1 MAESQP
7 KRLTV
12 KPDLG
17 KSSLPR
23 RCRWGMKLGALGLGL
38 ALGRGAVLPAV
49 GNVPSGWVQ
58 EGESLTTVCQ
68 FADFAA
74 AVAFVERLVEP
85 ADRLGHHPDLAIAYN
100 RVTLSVTTHDAGGL
114 TSLDFAL
121 AEEISALHD
130 GQCQPPVYPQT
141 P

>member
-1 MAESQP
+1 MSELQP
-7 KRLTV
+7 MGSAS
-12 KPDLG
+12 KPDVGQGSIARRGSLVVTLG
-17 KSSLPR
+17 V
-23 RCRWGMKLGALGLGL
+23 LGWELMGAGAGLS
-38 ALGRGAVLPAV
+38 AV
-49 GNVPSGWVQ
+49 GDIPAGWIQ
-58 EGESLTTVCQ
+58 SGESLTTVCQ

-100 RVTLSVTTHDAGGL
+100 RVTISVTTHDVGGL

-130 GQCQPPVYPQT
+130 GQCQPPLYPQT

>member
-1 MAESQP
+1 MSELQP
-7 KRLTV
+7 RGSAV
-12 KPDLG
+12 KPDVGEGDIL
-17 KSSLPR
+17 R
-23 RCRWGMKLGALGLGL
+23 RCGLGMT
-38 ALGRGAVLPAV
+38 LGVLGWGLMGAGAGLPAV
-49 GNVPSGWVQ
+49 EVIPADWIQS
-58 EGESLTTVCQ
+58 GESLTTVCQ
-68 FADFAA
+68 FADFSA

-114 TSLDFAL
+114 TRLDFAL

-130 GQCQPPVYPQT
+130 GQCQPPLNPQT